1 MSYLYIDES
10 GDLGFSSKGS
20 EYFII
25 TCVKIDDE
33 RENLNFQRLVKKV
46 RLRKLSKKYKE
57 MPELKF
63 TNSRHEIRDAF
74 LSRIAKLKL
83 EIYSIIIKKSRTKK
97 ELQGNLPILYNYLIK
112 ILLERPLAKLRN
124 NMHLMICLDRAMS
137 LSQRENFES
146 YIKTEFLSI
155 FNRLPNVKIV
165 HENSKENP
173 ALQAL
178 DFICGAFGYK
188 YNTAKLKDDA
198 ELYTNII
205 KSRIVI
211 ERDNLFKSEATNG

>member
-1 MSYLYIDES
+1 
-10 GDLGFSSKGS
+10 
-20 EYFII
+20 
-25 TCVKIDDE
+25 
-33 RENLNFQRLVKKV
+33 
-46 RLRKLSKKYKE
+46 
-57 MPELKF
+57 
-63 TNSRHEIRDAF
+63 
-74 LSRIAKLKL
+74 
-83 EIYSIIIKKSRTKK
+83 
-97 ELQGNLPILYNYLIK
+97 
-112 ILLERPLAKLRN
+112 
-124 NMHLMICLDRAMS
+124 MHLMICLDRAMS

-155 FNRLPNVKIV
+155 FNRLPNVKII